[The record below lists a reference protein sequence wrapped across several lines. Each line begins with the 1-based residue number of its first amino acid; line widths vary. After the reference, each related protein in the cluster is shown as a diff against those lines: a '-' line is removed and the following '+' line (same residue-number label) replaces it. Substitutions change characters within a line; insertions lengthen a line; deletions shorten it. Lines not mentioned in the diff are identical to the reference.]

1 MSFPYPWFQI
11 QFTKDGTPFLPA
23 ETDALLA
30 GVAAGPSAP
39 TDLFVMCHGWNNNMA
54 DAVSLYTDLAAVFR
68 TQLDANPTLAARS
81 YAICG
86 VLWPSKK
93 FDEKDLIPG
102 GAASLSDGISE
113 DDLHA
118 RIADL
123 KSLVS
128 GSEWASEGNAT
139 APTGFDD
146 LAALMT
152 DIEDDEAK
160 QSKAIDLLRSLLP
173 QDHKSADDG
182 SDHFF
187 NLKSANLLQRL
198 SKSQAKT
205 TAGGAASFSDIL
217 GGVKAGI
224 LRALNFAT
232 YYVMKGR
239 AGDVGVNGVA
249 PLLVRL
255 RDAGPD
261 LRIHMVGHSF
271 GCRVIAAAVNA
282 LPEQAQ
288 YRPDTLV
295 LLQAAFSHNGFA
307 LEGDKTPRGAFR
319 DVIEKKKVSGP
330 IVISHSDKDSAVGIA
345 YPLASRL
352 AGVTAAALGDAN
364 DIYGGLGSNGTQTKE
379 TTPERVMAV
388 MLPVGGA
395 YPFARGMKSST
406 PYNLRADD
414 YISSHGDIAR
424 PEVAWALTVAL
435 TAPIV

>member
-30 GVAAGPSAP
+30 GVAAGPSAT

-54 DAVSLYTDLAAVFR
+54 DAVSLYTDLAVAFK
-68 TQLDANPTLAARS
+68 TQIDANPTLLARRF
-81 YAICG
+81 AICG
-86 VLWPSKK
+86 ILWPSKK
-93 FDEKDLIPG
+93 FDEKDLIPS
-102 GAASLSDGISE
+102 GAASITDGISE

-128 GSEWASEGNAT
+128 GSEAA
-139 APTGFDD
+139 AAGFDE

-152 DIEDDEAK
+152 DIEDDESK
-160 QSKAIDLLRSLLP
+160 QARALDLLRSLLP
-173 QDHKSADDG
+173 QQHKSDEDA
-182 SDHFF
+182 SNLFF
-187 NLKSANLLQRL
+187 SLKSGNLMQRFAR
-198 SKSQAKT
+198 SQAKT

-217 GGVKAGI
+217 AGAKAGI

-239 AGDVGVNGVA
+239 AGDVGVKGVA
-249 PLLVRL
+249 PLIVKL
-255 RDAGPD
+255 RDARPD
-261 LRIHMVGHSF
+261 LRIHMIGHSF
-271 GCRVIAAAVNA
+271 GCRVVAASVNA
-282 LPEQAQ
+282 LPEQEK
-288 YRPDTLV
+288 YRPNTLL
-295 LLQAAFSHNGFA
+295 LLQGAFSHNGFA

-319 DVIEKKKVSGP
+319 DVLEKKKVSGP
-330 IVISHSDKDSAVGIA
+330 IVISHSDKDSAVGGA

-352 AGVTAAALGDAN
+352 SGVTAASLGDAN

-379 TTPERVMAV
+379 TTPERVMAM
-388 MLPVGGA
+388 MLPVGGV
-395 YPFARGMKSST
+395 YPFAGGMKSST